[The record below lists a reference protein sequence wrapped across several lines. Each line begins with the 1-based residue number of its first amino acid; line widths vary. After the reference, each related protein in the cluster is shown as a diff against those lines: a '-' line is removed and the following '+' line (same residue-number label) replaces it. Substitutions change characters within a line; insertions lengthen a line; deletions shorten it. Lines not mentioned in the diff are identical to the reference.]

1 MIKLSRFAVEE
12 SIRCPRCFVLAYKHK
27 IRLPMIPFT
36 LNIALDQLVKNEFDH
51 YRAEAKP
58 HPLFLEHDIDA
69 VPFAHAK
76 MDDWR
81 HNFRGA
87 YFTDE
92 DKGFTFG
99 GAIDDIWEKPD
110 GQIIIA
116 DTKATAKENFD
127 WLQIAQTPWGKSYQR
142 QLEMYQ
148 WTFRNLGY
156 DVAPEGYLTYYNARK
171 KEPMFNQEMKFDFH
185 LIRLEGDPSWVQDAI
200 LRAKAYLEQK
210 DLPEASCDCEK
221 CNYLKDRWVLAREKP
236 IAA

>member
-81 HNFRGA
+81 NNFRGA

-99 GAIDDIWEKPD
+99 GAVDDLWEKPD

-116 DTKATAKENFD
+116 DTKGTAKENFD

-156 DVAPEGYLTYYNARK
+156 DVAPEGYLLYYNARK

-185 LIRLEGDPSWVQDAI
+185 LIRLEGDDSWIEDAI
-200 LRAKAYLEQK
+200 LRAKGYLEQQ

-221 CNYLKDRWVLAREKP
+221 CNYLKDRWVLAMEKP

>member
-1 MIKLSRFAVEE
+1 
-12 SIRCPRCFVLAYKHK
+12 
-27 IRLPMIPFT
+27 MIPFT

-99 GAIDDIWEKPD
+99 GAIDDLWEKPD
-110 GQIIIA
+110 AQIIIA
-116 DTKATAKENFD
+116 DVKATAKESFD

-156 DVAPEGYLTYYNARK
+156 DVAPEGYLLYFNVRK

-185 LIRLEGDPSWVQDAI
+185 LIRLEGDPSWVEDAI

-221 CNYLKDRWVLAREKP
+221 CNYLKERWLLSRGEAVVA
-236 IAA
+236 